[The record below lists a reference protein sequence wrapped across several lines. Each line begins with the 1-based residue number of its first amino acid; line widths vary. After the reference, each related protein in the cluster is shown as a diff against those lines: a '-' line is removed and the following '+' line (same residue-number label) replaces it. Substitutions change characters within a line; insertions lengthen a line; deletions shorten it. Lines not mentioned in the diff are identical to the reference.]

1 MNIYNNI
8 CTSSIKILYSFEHG
22 SYSTDGF
29 VHHFS
34 GLDMHQETKK
44 GFIETFI
51 TRQSNDGTRGSLEQ
65 YFSNLGFGFSENSS
79 LHGSLKL
86 LLDLLILLNFQQKSI
101 IRAMTVILEI
111 P

>member
-51 TRQSNDGTRGSLEQ
+51 TRQSIMTEPEEVL
-65 YFSNLGFGFSENSS
+65 NS
-79 LHGSLKL
+79 
-86 LLDLLILLNFQQKSI
+86 IFQTWVSGLV
-101 IRAMTVILEI
+101 RTHHYMAH
-111 P
+111 